1 MAVVDSWYFF
11 VYIKDV
17 RIYNAKSM
25 INLIIH
31 EKKLRESVAFCVFAC
46 IWVAEVVQNYG
57 F

>member
-11 VYIKDV
+11 VHIKDV